1 MLIYSS
7 LQIMEVGVITIFI
20 ITIQGIIPQVNGEL
34 DWWIAQF
41 KYTKFVYAKNL

>member
-7 LQIMEVGVITIFI
+7 LQIMEVDV
-20 ITIQGIIPQVNGEL
+20 IIPQVNWEL
-34 DWWIAQF
+34 NWWIAQF